1 MILKQAEES
10 RVGKGEFYFLLSSKE
25 VWQPFY
31 LNQEGHDQGYFYLLR
46 VRLSL
51 STHHQKYM
59 HKLSNNVLTSRELKE
74 EKARGKTLADRT
86 MLTELW

>member
-10 RVGKGEFYFLLSSKE
+10 RVGKGEFSFLLSPKK
-25 VWQPFY
+25 VWQPFF
-31 LNQEGHDQGYFYLLR
+31 LSQVGHYQAYFYLLR
-46 VRLSL
+46 VGLPL

-59 HKLSNNVLTSRELKE
+59 HKLSNNAVTSRELKE
-74 EKARGKTLADRT
+74 ETRGKTLVDRT